1 MDKKGE
7 AMATL
12 RDYIIIKHGY
22 AFKGQ
27 NISTIDNNVVLV
39 TPVNFAIGGG
49 FKEDKCKYFDAEYPD
64 DYVLKAD
71 DLIVTM
77 TDLSKAI
84 DTLGYSALVPD
95 GKSKR
100 VYLHNQRIGLV
111 TINSNELNKHYIYWF
126 MRSSYYQKMI
136 AATSTGS
143 TVHHTSP
150 DRILDIEIELP
161 KLEKQNKIA
170 AFLDNIENLIQ
181 LNVEI
186 NNNLEQQAQ
195 AIFKYWF
202 IDFEPFGK
210 KIPTDWCNG
219 TIDDLAK
226 DIVCG
231 KTPSTRKADYYG
243 TDIPFITIP
252 DMHDKIYSITTE
264 RHLSVLGANSQA
276 KKNLPKNS
284 ICVSCIGTAGLVTL
298 VAEESQTNQQINSI
312 IPKDEI
318 SPYFIYLLMQ
328 TLSDTINKLGQGGS
342 TIVNL
347 NKSQFAKIQVTIPA
361 IPAMTDFDKIV
372 SPIFEKI
379 LQNQKENLC
388 LTSLRDN
395 LLSKLMSGELDVS
408 NIDI

>member
-1 MDKKGE
+1 MVNWKEKTLGEVTSFITKGIPPKYSDYESESTIWVLNQKCNRNFEISYADARLHDYNFKKVPENKMLMNGDVLINSTGTGT
-7 AMATL
+7 AGRVAQLQNIKKLTTIDGHMILL
-12 RDYIIIKHGY
+12 RPTDDIDSLYYGYAIKSCQSQIEGLAEGSTGQTELNLKRLQDEIIIRY
-22 AFKGQ
+22 
-27 NISTIDNNVVLV
+27 
-39 TPVNFAIGGG
+39 PV
-49 FKEDKCKYFDAEYPD
+49 DKQEQ
-64 DYVLKAD
+64 
-71 DLIVTM
+71 
-77 TDLSKAI
+77 KAI
-84 DTLGYSALVPD
+84 AYFLSDLD
-95 GKSKR
+95 EKIK
-100 VYLHNQRIGLV
+100 
-111 TINSNELNKHYIYWF
+111 INVK
-126 MRSSYYQKMI
+126 
-136 AATSTGS
+136 
-143 TVHHTSP
+143 
-150 DRILDIEIELP
+150 
-161 KLEKQNKIA
+161 
-170 AFLDNIENLIQ
+170 
-181 LNVEI
+181 I

-195 AIFKYWF
+195 SIFKYWF
-202 IDFEPFGK
+202 VDFEPFGK
-210 KIPTDWCNG
+210 KMPTDWCNG

-312 IPKDEI
+312 IPKDEF

-408 NIDI
+408 NINI